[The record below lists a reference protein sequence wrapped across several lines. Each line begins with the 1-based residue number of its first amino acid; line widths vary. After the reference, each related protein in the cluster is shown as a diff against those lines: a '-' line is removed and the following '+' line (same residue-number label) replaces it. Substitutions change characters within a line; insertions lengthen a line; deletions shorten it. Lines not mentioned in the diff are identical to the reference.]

1 MDVYNSTFG
10 LVGCEVRKPYF
21 FCYCPESA
29 WTFRLCVLCVS
40 IASRILVH
48 IIITELSHSRAYF
61 VLEFNA
67 PLCGIKRITE
77 YLENIFSIFVNIL
90 NAIGMAR

>member
-1 MDVYNSTFG
+1 MNSIYNKE
-10 LVGCEVRKPYF
+10 LV
-21 FCYCPESA
+21 SD
-29 WTFRLCVLCVS
+29 TLCLCVS

-48 IIITELSHSRAYF
+48 IIITLLSHSRGYF

-67 PLCGIKRITE
+67 PLRGIKKITE